1 MEDHN
6 EIIKEAFSIL
16 DSMLQELYFAKV
28 NDLIYDQFDVNIHKL
43 KEKYKEDI
51 VYLAPSTYE
60 NTEAISGRKK
70 AKVS

>member
-1 MEDHN
+1 MKDHN

-43 KEKYKEDI
+43 KEKYKE
-51 VYLAPSTYE
+51 LC
-60 NTEAISGRKK
+60 
-70 AKVS
+70 